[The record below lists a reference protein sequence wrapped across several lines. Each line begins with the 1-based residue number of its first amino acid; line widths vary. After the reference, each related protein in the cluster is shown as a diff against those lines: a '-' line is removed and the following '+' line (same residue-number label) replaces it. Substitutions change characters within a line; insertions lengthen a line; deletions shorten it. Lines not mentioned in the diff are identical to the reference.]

1 MSYANQETSWIQKQ
15 SSIGGA
21 LLINGAIIAGLM
33 FTNHMVMPKPPE
45 GETKTFD
52 VKPKEPPLIE
62 PVIIEP
68 IIAKLPPI
76 DAPIPPIPLPPTQD
90 FTPPRP
96 VEQNTG
102 PIVTAGSFSGS
113 GDIEIPKLPTAP
125 IQKIIADPIFIAAAR
140 DPKYASRFQPEY
152 PSALLR
158 QELEGKVRLRFLIGA
173 DGRVK
178 SVNILSASHPKFA
191 DAAEKQALTKWRFI
205 PATRDGIA
213 VEEWQSITVSFTI
226 N

>member
-1 MSYANQETSWIQKQ
+1 MSYASQETSWILKQ

-33 FTNHMVMPKPPE
+33 FTNHMVIPKPPE

-52 VKPKEPPLIE
+52 VKPKEPPPIE
-62 PVIIEP
+62 PVFIEP

-76 DAPIPPIPLPPTQD
+76 DAPIPPIPLPPTND

-96 VEQNTG
+96 IEPNTG
-102 PIVTAGSFSGS
+102 PIITAGSFSGS
-113 GDIEIPKLPTAP
+113 GNIEIPNLPAPP
-125 IQKIIADPIFIAAAR
+125 IQKIIADPIFVGAVR
-140 DPKYASRFQPEY
+140 DPKYASLFQPQY
-152 PSALLR
+152 PGTLLR
-158 QELEGKVRLRFLIGA
+158 QEIEGKVRLRFLIGT

-205 PATRDGIA
+205 PATRDGA
-213 VEEWQSITVSFTI
+213 ALEEWQTITVSFTI